1 MIKLQIQ
8 RILRSGRAIS
18 SVGKSAPLIRVR
30 SLVRIQDSP
39 RGYSSV
45 GRALPLQGR
54 CQRFESAYLQS
65 VRIFW
70 LTQVMYLMHGSWSW
84 RKSCIFML
92 PYVYMIH
99 VVIRD
104 LIRSQ
109 KNKGLWWIPRHPKT
123 MKGVLTD
130 DTLRGAGMT
139 LWSGDSRIGQPIV
152 LLFEFIEKKET
163 T

>member
-1 MIKLQIQ
+1 MWLENLL
-8 RILRSGRAIS
+8 ILSSEKSSHRGQLRWSLAGDCQLRWRAIS

-54 CQRFESAYLQS
+54 CQRFESAYLQ
-65 VRIFW
+65 
-70 LTQVMYLMHGSWSW
+70 
-84 RKSCIFML
+84 
-92 PYVYMIH
+92 P
-99 VVIRD
+99 IRGRGQCNCGVNAID
-104 LIRSQ
+104 HELSEREILFFRFQ

-130 DTLRGAGMT
+130 ETL
-139 LWSGDSRIGQPIV
+139 Q
-152 LLFEFIEKKET
+152 
-163 T
+163 